1 MKKLI
6 LLLSTFTILILN
18 GMSSISFWSEEIISE
33 NSNEQIQKAELIY
46 TYILEIN
53 DQIDL
58 FKEKYSINPSENLKK
73 EIRELNHMSYI
84 LKSIQTG
91 EIDESTWKEAI
102 PLVIERLKKSKNNIK
117 NILQNEKNSFE
128 RNLKKKKEG
137 FSKLWEKVSK
147 QLDEIIRQIFRVMK
161 KRGFGKDGIW
171 EREEKIM
178 KSINVLFKEN
188 IKLQRFWKQEFH
200 SEKEMKV
207 KFLRILKNIKREM
220 LILKKTWLN

>member
-1 MKKLI
+1 
-6 LLLSTFTILILN
+6 
-18 GMSSISFWSEEIISE
+18 
-33 NSNEQIQKAELIY
+33 
-46 TYILEIN
+46 
-53 DQIDL
+53 
-58 FKEKYSINPSENLKK
+58 
-73 EIRELNHMSYI
+73 
-84 LKSIQTG
+84 
-91 EIDESTWKEAI
+91 
-102 PLVIERLKKSKNNIK
+102 
-117 NILQNEKNSFE
+117 
-128 RNLKKKKEG
+128 
-137 FSKLWEKVSK
+137 
-147 QLDEIIRQIFRVMK
+147 MK